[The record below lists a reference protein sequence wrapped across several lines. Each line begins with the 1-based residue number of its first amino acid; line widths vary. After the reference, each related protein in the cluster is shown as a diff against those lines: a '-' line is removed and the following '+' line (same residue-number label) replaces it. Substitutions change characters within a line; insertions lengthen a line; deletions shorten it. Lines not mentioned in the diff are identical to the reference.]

1 MKLNVKAFALTCAI
15 LWALTMLLMT
25 IFMVL
30 RGDTC
35 SFMDNFTSIYFG
47 YTVSWVGA
55 IIGTIWGFVDGL
67 IGGAIFAWLYNKLSS
82 ASN

>member
-35 SFMDNFTSIYFG
+35 SFMDIFTSIYFG